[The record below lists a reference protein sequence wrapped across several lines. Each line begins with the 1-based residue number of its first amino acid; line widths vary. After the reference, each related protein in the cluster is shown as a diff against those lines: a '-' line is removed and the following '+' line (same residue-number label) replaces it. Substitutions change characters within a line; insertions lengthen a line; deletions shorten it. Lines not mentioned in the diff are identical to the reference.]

1 MSIRG
6 SVWKPNL
13 LMASSS
19 CRAQTVCRTFSRRCK
34 KSLSNDSLLLS
45 ILKKR
50 TRNFFKK
57 QDLGVHIARTRKV
70 MIACKKMIT
79 AVNKFKQQLA
89 KHRKN
94 LIMCVAMAFTFD
106 WYKERICVDELI
118 RLRQEFGI
126 VKKLNKQSTSNNI
139 IQNEQNI
146 NISQKPVS
154 NINELNC
161 SMSKTENNKNQI
173 ECSYNSCDCPRC
185 RNMSEEGWEPFTS
198 GSYYNAWRKPN
209 VDYPGQNLYIY
220 KVHGLFNDITAL
232 DFMQVQLDLQYR
244 KEWDNM
250 SVDLDIFDS
259 EPLTHSDLIYW
270 EFRWPKWFQNRDYVF
285 KRRYKIDE
293 DEKLMLI
300 VCESIE
306 HPDYPEQN
314 NKWRVKD
321 YWSYIVIKPHK
332 DFDKPGVEFSI
343 TYFDDP
349 GVTVSNYLTSWY
361 QCKGLPS
368 FLNDQ
373 RLAALE
379 LTKRRFEENNIL
391 KPEKTNIEAKL
402 DQPQTQTSWISW
414 IFGYFL
420 F

>member
-13 LMASSS
+13 LIASSS
-19 CRAQTVCRTFSRRCK
+19 CHAQVVCRTFSKKCK

-50 TRNFFKK
+50 TRSFFKK
-57 QDLGVHIARTRKV
+57 HDFGTHISRTRKV
-70 MIACKKMIT
+70 MIACKRVIT
-79 AVNKFKQQLA
+79 AVNKFKEQLA

-106 WYKERICVDELI
+106 WYKERICVDEFI

-126 VKKLNKQSTSNNI
+126 IKKLDSNDN
-139 IQNEQNI
+139 
-146 NISQKPVS
+146 
-154 NINELNC
+154 NELK
-161 SMSKTENNKNQI
+161 SETENNQNQF
-173 ECSYNSCDCPRC
+173 ECSHTSYDSPRC

-220 KVHGLFNDITAL
+220 KVHGSFNDITAL

-244 KEWDNM
+244 KEWDTM

-259 EPLTHSDLIYW
+259 EPLTQSDLIYW

-285 KRRYKIDE
+285 KRRYKIEE
-293 DEKLMLI
+293 DEKMMVI
-300 VCESIE
+300 VSESVE
-306 HPDYPEQN
+306 HPDYPEQR

-321 YWSYIVIKPHK
+321 YWSYVVIKPHE

-361 QCKGLPS
+361 QSKGLPS

-379 LTKRRFEENNIL
+379 LKKRRIEERNIL
-391 KPEKTNIEAKL
+391 SPDKTNLETKL